1 MIQVDTNT
9 EVHNHP
15 FVGHAWAVGALDG
28 DEVAVVVSFVE
39 VYDQSNAVSD
49 PMLVL
54 VDLDQLEEILESK
67 SNFLLVYS
75 IVF

>member
-1 MIQVDTNT
+1 M
-9 EVHNHP
+9 
-15 FVGHAWAVGALDG
+15 GHVWAVGALDG

-54 VDLDQLEEILESK
+54 VDLDQLEEILEKRKMS
-67 SNFLLVYS
+67 LL
-75 IVF
+75 IFRTMT